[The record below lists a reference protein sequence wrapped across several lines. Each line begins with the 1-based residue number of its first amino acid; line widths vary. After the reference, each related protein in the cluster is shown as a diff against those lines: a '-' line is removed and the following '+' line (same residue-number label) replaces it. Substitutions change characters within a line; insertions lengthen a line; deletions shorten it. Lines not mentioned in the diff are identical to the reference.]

1 VAEILILTGPHGVGK
16 STVALALADRYDRVA
31 HVEVDALRHIVT
43 PTGYKA
49 PGKPGFEHQHE
60 IAVRNATDIARNFYA
75 ERFAVIIDDVVPSSA
90 DIEAYIEAL
99 KPAEAPVHVVTLMAS
114 LEACQER
121 NRSSKSERQPPDRV
135 ERVWR
140 LFKDA
145 KDLPGPIIDC
155 TDMPGY
161 AVADRL
167 QELTTHGESI
177 VYTP

>member
-1 VAEILILTGPHGVGK
+1 MAEILILTGPHGVGK

-31 HVEVDALRHIVT
+31 HVEVDVLRHIVT

-75 ERFAVIIDDVVPSSA
+75 ERFAVIIDDVVPTKA
-90 DIEAYIEAL
+90 DIDAYIETL
-99 KPAEAPVHVVTLMAS
+99 RPAQAPVHVVTLMAS
-114 LEACQER
+114 LEACQDR
-121 NRSSKSERQPPDRV
+121 NRASKSERQPPERV
-135 ERVWR
+135 ERIWR

-145 KDLPGPIIDC
+145 KDLPGPAIDC
-155 TDMPGY
+155 TDMPAY